1 MTTKITFMANP
12 NKTFDVFS
20 QRVLKNIKRG
30 QKLNLQDFTKE
41 LTTFEDCFEANEN
54 ILNKKS
60 KNLAETLVS
69 LNKDSMAS
77 IVYNFLIKVNNGNIK
92 LIEEFATNAL
102 KIAKRLND
110 PVGIMARANDLR
122 EVYKVFPPKNDK
134 FMSILYDEKHALN
147 KIINNFD
154 NLQKQNKNL
163 KPKESYQALLA
174 DVKFDIGTR
183 HNDKNI
189 AKQELSEAKTI
200 YIKLDLDEKAS
211 KCKLSDSL

>member
-30 QKLNLQDFTKE
+30 QRLNLQDFTKE
-41 LTTFEDCFEANEN
+41 LTSFEDCFEANKN

-200 YIKLDLDEKAS
+200 YIKLGLDEKAS